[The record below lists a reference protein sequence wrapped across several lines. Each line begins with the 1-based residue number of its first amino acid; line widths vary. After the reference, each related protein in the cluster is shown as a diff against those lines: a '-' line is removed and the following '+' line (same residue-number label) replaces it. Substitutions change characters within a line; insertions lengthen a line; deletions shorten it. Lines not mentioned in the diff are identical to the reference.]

1 MSQADDYRERVYS
14 AYVRSTPSLTGRTT
28 LADFAPRRPYL
39 RQLVRRHF
47 PADRDAPILELGC
60 GPGALIHVAREM
72 GYRRLEGVD
81 RAPEQVAIA
90 RALGIEGV
98 HEGDLMA
105 TLGAAADGRYAAV
118 VAFDVIEHFTKPEI
132 LDFLDEV
139 RRVLA
144 PGGRFIV
151 HTCNA
156 EGPFPG
162 ASFHGDFTHETA
174 FTRYSIKQIL
184 LASGFAT
191 VDCFEDR
198 PVPHGIKSAVRFAL
212 WHLFRTALRLYR
224 AAETG
229 DLGRDAIFSTDFLT
243 VAVK

>member
-1 MSQADDYRERVYS
+1 MSQADYRERVYS
-14 AYVRSTPSLTGRTT
+14 AYVRSTPDLAGRTT
-28 LADFAPRRPYL
+28 LADMAPRRPYL

-47 PADRDAPILELGC
+47 PADRAAPILELGC
-60 GPGALIHVAREM
+60 GPGALIHVARAM
-72 GYRRLEGVD
+72 GYGRIEGVD

-98 HEGDLMA
+98 REGDLMA
-105 TLGAAADGRYAAV
+105 ALKAAPDGHYAAV
-118 VAFDVIEHFTKPEI
+118 IAFDVIEHFTKTEI

-139 RRVLA
+139 LRVLA

-162 ASFHGDFTHETA
+162 VSFHRDFTHETA
-174 FTRYSIKQIL
+174 FTRHSIEQVL
-184 LASGFAT
+184 RASGFAA
-191 VDCFEDR
+191 VRCFEDR
-198 PVPHGIKSAVRFAL
+198 PVPHGIKSAIRLAL
-212 WHLFRTALRLYR
+212 WHLFRAILRLYR

-229 DLGRDAIFSTDFLT
+229 DLSRDAIFSTDFLA